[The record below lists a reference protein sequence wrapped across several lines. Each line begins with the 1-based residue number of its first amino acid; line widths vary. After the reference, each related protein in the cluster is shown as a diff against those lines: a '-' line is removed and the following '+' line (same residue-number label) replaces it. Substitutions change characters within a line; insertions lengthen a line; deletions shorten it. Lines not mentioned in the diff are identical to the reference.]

1 MPEGVFT
8 RAAFIDRDGVIN
20 EELGHVHRIA
30 DFHLLSGAVE
40 GLRLLQQAGYALVV
54 ITNQAGIAR
63 GLYGEPEYAAL
74 THHMRHV
81 LASSG
86 VTLLGVYHCPHH
98 PEASL
103 EAYRVACECRKPRP
117 GMLLRA
123 AAEHGLDLGHSVLV
137 GDKASDIE
145 AGQAAHLAACILV
158 SSGHALSEHDRIGAD
173 AVQPGLLAAARWV
186 VENRPARPSTL
197 SPRRAR

>member
-1 MPEGVFT
+1 MPEGVL
-8 RAAFIDRDGVIN
+8 RPAAFIDRDGVIN
-20 EELGHVHRIA
+20 EERGYVHRIA
-30 DFHLLSGAVE
+30 DFHLLPGVVE
-40 GLRLLQQAGYALVV
+40 GLRVLQQAGYALVV

-86 VTLLGVYHCPHH
+86 VTILDVYHCPHH
-98 PEASL
+98 PEALL

-123 AAEHGLDLGHSVLV
+123 AAKHGLDLGQSVLI
-137 GDKASDIE
+137 GDKGSDIE
-145 AGQAAHLAACILV
+145 AGQAAHLAACVLV
-158 SSGHALSEHDRIGAD
+158 SSGHALSERDRTCAD

-186 VENRPARPSTL
+186 VANVPARPPAH
-197 SPRRAR
+197 SPHRAG